1 MPGMYFNL
9 GAAETR
15 WKSGSSLTLACAGTP
30 PSIKSIVIRFIII
43 STYSKILV
51 NVNAIAGMLE
61 KMQRKMTVSMIFL
74 MIFFKKMMKK
84 KRKHNATKKPTPQMQ
99 KEKCKSP

>member
-1 MPGMYFNL
+1 M
-9 GAAETR
+9 
-15 WKSGSSLTLACAGTP
+15 
-30 PSIKSIVIRFIII
+30 
-43 STYSKILV
+43 

-74 MIFFKKMMKK
+74 IFIKKMMKK
-84 KRKHNATKKPTPQMQ
+84 KKHNATKKPTPQMQ